1 MELIFPIALLIAT
14 RIIRYFMSFFSV
26 IFDLVLYYFET
37 ISFFDKIINV
47 ASGRIDP
54 SNKAIFITGKL
65 SKPNTF
71 LIYFDIYIFIYI
83 IWQRKVHRIELNF
96 FNSKFLSTWCSHQNN
111 LSSVWDLIWENF
123 FLFEIWFEKNCVPVR
138 VLPLRTRE
146 GQPLSLLFFISILT
160 HSSWWTC
167 ITFTVSVLIACQE
180 NSWDSHGEN
189 EC

>member
-1 MELIFPIALLIAT
+1 
-14 RIIRYFMSFFSV
+14 MSFFSV
-26 IFDLVLYYFET
+26 IFDLVFYYFET

-47 ASGRIDP
+47 ASGKIDP

-71 LIYFDIYIFIYI
+71 LIYN
-83 IWQRKVHRIELNF
+83 WRRKVHRINRIELDF
-96 FNSKFLSTWCSHQNN
+96 FNSKFL
-111 LSSVWDLIWENF
+111 LIWNSY
-123 FLFEIWFEKNCVPVR
+123 LFELAFCLSLRFDLRKLEQPF

-146 GQPLSLLFFISILT
+146 GQPLSLLFLILILT
-160 HSSWWTC
+160 HSSSWTC
-167 ITFTVSVLIACQE
+167 ITFTVSVLITCQE